1 MDLKVIFKRDL
12 RYQMIKL
19 KIIKLLVGKLNITSL
34 DKIICSLIQKSV
46 YWEKNLRKV
55 PDSLSLINKQFNIK
69 IREKKNNFRLRMEVN
84 NKLHYLIDIFINDE
98 T

>member
-1 MDLKVIFKRDL
+1 MLTFKRDL

-55 PDSLSLINKQFNIK
+55 PDSLSLINKQFNINTF
-69 IREKKNNFRLRMEVN
+69 EKNSINFYYNYVFIIQ
-84 NKLHYLIDIFINDE
+84 IDYR
-98 T
+98 

>member
-1 MDLKVIFKRDL
+1 
-12 RYQMIKL
+12 MIKL

-55 PDSLSLINKQFNIK
+55 PDSLSLINKQFNINTF
-69 IREKKNNFRLRMEVN
+69 EKNSINFYYNYVFIIQ
-84 NKLHYLIDIFINDE
+84 IDYR
-98 T
+98 